1 MELVVLGNSTSAIAA
16 IESFREIDENSNITI
31 VSNEAWTAPYSRP
44 LIAEYLSGEKTYEEI
59 LYRPE
64 TFYEEKNIIKLDG
77 LEAVQIDS
85 ESQVVLLNDGR
96 NICYDRLLI
105 ATGSTPTCPN
115 IPGIQREGIH
125 SFWTL
130 EDAQQIAKSVKITE
144 TAVVAGAGLVGLS
157 AAHALSTLGLNVVV
171 VELLNQ
177 ILAQNL
183 DATAAQIVQMYM
195 VKQGLI
201 VLTGRGIQEIRGDGK
216 NGNVT
221 EVILDDGQQISCEL
235 VIMCTGVRPT
245 IDFLKNSRIRTASGI
260 LVNNYLQT
268 SEPDVYAA
276 GDVAQPYDPI
286 YREQRMVANLGNA
299 REQGRIA
306 GMNLAGEKREY
317 KGGIAMVAMRYFGV
331 PWISVGANSCPR
343 PTCHEIVGLHSE
355 KEGIYDKLLIEDG
368 TLVGAILVG
377 DITQGGILTNLIRN
391 GTKLG
396 TAEQSLAKR
405 GLFFARLRKQL
416 FQSEMEGPPGY
427 VDWRKSIGMEKKY
440 KKKID
445 EGRWRKKEH
454 GEA

>member
-1 MELVVLGNSTSAIAA
+1 MDLVVLGNSTSAIAA
-16 IESFREIDENSNITI
+16 IESFREIDETSSITI
-31 VSNEAWTAPYSRP
+31 VSKEAWTAPYSRP
-44 LIAEYLSGEKTYEEI
+44 LIAEYLTGEKTYEEI

-64 TFYEEKNIIKLDG
+64 TFYEEKNITKLDG

-125 SFWTL
+125 SFWTF
-130 EDAQQIAKSVKITE
+130 EDAQQIAKRVKITE

-157 AAHALSTLGLNVVV
+157 AAHALSTLGLKVVV

-195 VKQGLI
+195 RKQGLI
-201 VLTGRGIQEIRGDGK
+201 VLTGRGIQEIRGDGE

-221 EVILDDGQQISCEL
+221 GVILDDGQQIPCEL

-245 IDFLKNSRIRTASGI
+245 IDFLKDSRIRTASGV

-268 SEPDVYAA
+268 SEPNVYAA

-286 YREQRMVANLGNA
+286 YREHRMVANLGNA

-306 GMNLAGEKREY
+306 GKNLAGDKREY
-317 KGGIAMVAMRYFGV
+317 KGGIAMVAMRYFGI
-331 PWISVGANSCPR
+331 PWISVGAISCPR
-343 PTCHEIVGLHSE
+343 TNCHEIVGLHSE
-355 KEGIYDKLLIEDG
+355 MEGIYEKLLIENG
-368 TLVGAILVG
+368 TLLGAILVG

-396 TAEQSLAKR
+396 TVVQSLAER
-405 GLFFARLRKQL
+405 GQFYARLREQL

-427 VDWRKSIGMEKKY
+427 VDWRKTIGMEKKY

-445 EGRWRKKEH
+445 EERWRKKEH

>member
-1 MELVVLGNSTSAIAA
+1 MDLVVLGNSTSAIAA
-16 IESFREIDENSNITI
+16 IESFREIDETSNITI
-31 VSNEAWTAPYSRP
+31 VSKEAWTAPYSRP
-44 LIAEYLSGEKTYEEI
+44 LIAEYLTGEKTYEEI

-64 TFYEEKNIIKLDG
+64 TFYEEKNITKLDG

-125 SFWTL
+125 SFWTF
-130 EDAQQIAKSVKITE
+130 EDAQQIAKRVKITE

-157 AAHALSTLGLNVVV
+157 AAHALSTLGLKVVV

-195 VKQGLI
+195 RKQGLI
-201 VLTGRGIQEIRGDGK
+201 VLTGRGIQEIRGDGE

-221 EVILDDGQQISCEL
+221 GVILDDGQQIPCEL

-245 IDFLKNSRIRTASGI
+245 IDFLKDSRIRTASGV

-268 SEPDVYAA
+268 SEPNVYAA

-306 GMNLAGEKREY
+306 GKNLAGDKREY
-317 KGGIAMVAMRYFGV
+317 KGGIAMVAMRYFGI
-331 PWISVGANSCPR
+331 PWISMGAISCPR
-343 PTCHEIVGLHSE
+343 TKCHEIVGLHSE
-355 KEGIYDKLLIEDG
+355 MEGIYEKLLIEDG
-368 TLVGAILVG
+368 TLLGAILVG

-396 TAEQSLAKR
+396 KVVQSFAER
-405 GLFFARLRKQL
+405 GQFYARLREQL

-427 VDWRKSIGMEKKY
+427 VDWRKTIGMEKKY

-445 EGRWRKKEH
+445 EERWRKKEH

>member
-1 MELVVLGNSTSAIAA
+1 MDLVVLGNSTAAIAA
-16 IESFREIDENSNITI
+16 IESYREIDETSNITI
-31 VSNEAWTAPYSRP
+31 VSKEAWTAPYSRP

-64 TFYEEKNIIKLDG
+64 TFYEEKKITILND

-85 ESQVVLLNDGR
+85 ESQVVQLNDGQ

-105 ATGSTPTCPN
+105 ATGSTPTCLN

-130 EDAQQIAKSVKITE
+130 EDAQQIAKSVKVNE

-157 AAHALSTLGLNVVV
+157 AAHALSMLGLKVVV

-183 DATAAQIVQMYM
+183 DITAAQIVQMYM
-195 VKQGLI
+195 GKQGLI
-201 VLTGRGIQEIRGDGK
+201 VLTGRGIQEIRGDGE

-221 EVILDDGQQISCEL
+221 GVILDDGRQIPCEL
-235 VIMCTGVRPT
+235 VIMCTGVRPA
-245 IDFLKNSRIRTASGI
+245 INFLKDSRIRTASGV

-268 SEPDVYAA
+268 SEPNVYAA
-276 GDVAQPYDPI
+276 GDVAQPYDPVF
-286 YREQRMVANLGNA
+286 REHRMVANLGNA

-306 GMNLAGEKREY
+306 GKNLAGDKREY
-317 KGGIAMVAMRYFGV
+317 KGGIAMVAMRYFGI
-331 PWISVGANSCPR
+331 PWISVGAISCPR
-343 PTCHEIVGLHSE
+343 TKCHEIVGLHSE
-355 KEGIYDKLLIEDG
+355 MEGIYEKLLIENG
-368 TLVGAILVG
+368 TLLGAILVG

-396 TAEQSLAKR
+396 TVVQSLADR
-405 GLFFARLRKQL
+405 GQFYARLREQL

-427 VDWRKSIGMEKKY
+427 VDWRKTIGMEKKY

-445 EGRWRKKEH
+445 EERWRKKEH
-454 GEA
+454 GET